1 MSQAPLGA
9 DYLDGVEVESGRR
22 FAPTMPGL
30 IREMAARHGDQEFLV
45 LGDRRISFA
54 DADRISAELAQGLL
68 AMGLGKSARV
78 GLLMPNNPDWVL
90 CFMAASRIGALTVA
104 LSTMFQAPEISWAL
118 RHNDIDTLIIA
129 SDYLSHDY
137 VERLERAVPGLA
149 DQASPELHLASHP
162 FLRRI
167 IVWGGAARPWALA
180 GPAALEDAAS
190 AKPFFDRDFLAAVEA
205 NVAPADWLLTIC
217 TSGSTAEPKAV
228 VHTHGNSLR
237 AVHLFTHYLDVRPGD
252 RNYTGNQFFWI
263 GGLNMNLIPAMFV
276 GACMCFTQT
285 PKSGDVVDLILREKV
300 TRVHVWP
307 AQAQAII
314 DEARRRGQRLTS
326 VRSGLGAP
334 RDQTGEIIP
343 PHRRHASQLGMT
355 ESFGM
360 HSMEV
365 VDMPSPP
372 GKGGNWGRKMPGVE
386 RKIVDPETGAEL
398 PPGQIGE
405 LYIRGHTLMAG
416 YYKVER
422 VETFLR
428 DGFFP
433 TGDLAAI
440 DEDDFVWFHG
450 RNSEMIKTSGA
461 NVSPR
466 EVELAIYAMPQVQ
479 EAIVFGAP
487 DSAKGEIVIAV
498 VAPAAG
504 ADLGPEAVKA
514 HLRAQVSAYKVPAHV
529 VVIPYEEVP
538 RTGSLKPK
546 KPDLRAMVFA
556 RLGLAEGDA

>member
-1 MSQAPLGA
+1 MAEAPLGA
-9 DYLDGVEVESGRR
+9 DYLNAIEVAAGQP
-22 FAPTMPGL
+22 FPPTMPGL
-30 IREMAARHGDQEFLV
+30 IREMTARHGNEDFLV
-45 LGDRRISFA
+45 LGERRLSFA
-54 DADRISAELAQGLL
+54 DAERISADWAQGLL
-68 AMGLGKSARV
+68 AMGLGKAARV

-90 CFMAASRIGALTVA
+90 CFLAASRIGALTVA
-104 LSTMFQAPEISWAL
+104 LSTMFQSPEISWAL

-129 SDYLSHDY
+129 RDYLSNDY

-149 DQASPELHLASHP
+149 DQSGPQLHLASHP

-167 IVWGGAARPWALA
+167 IVWDGCDRPWAMA
-180 GPAALEDAAS
+180 GPAALEEARR
-190 AKPFFDRDFLAAVEA
+190 AKPFLDRDFLRAVEA

-228 VHTHGNSLR
+228 VHTHGGSLR
-237 AVHLFTHYLDVRPGD
+237 AVYLFTHYLDVRPGD

-422 VETFLR
+422 VKTFLR

-440 DEDDFVWFHG
+440 DEDDFIWFHG

-466 EVELAIYAMPQVQ
+466 EVELAIYALPEVR

-487 DSAKGEIVIAV
+487 DARKGEVVVAV
-498 VAPAAG
+498 VAPMEG
-504 ADLGPEAVKA
+504 GKLDPDQVTA
-514 HLRAQVSAYKVPAHV
+514 HLKSAVSSYKVPSHV
-529 VVIPYEEVP
+529 VVMPYDEIP
-538 RTGSLKPK
+538 RTGSQKPK
-546 KPDLRAMVFA
+546 KPDLKAMVFA
-556 RLGLAEGDA
+556 RLGLPR

>member
-1 MSQAPLGA
+1 MSQVPLGA
-9 DYLDGVEVESGRR
+9 DYLDGIEVESGRR

-30 IREMAARHGDQEFLV
+30 IREMVAHHGDQDFLV
-45 LGDRRISFA
+45 LGDRRLSFA
-54 DADRISAELAQGLL
+54 QAERISAEWAQGLL

-78 GLLMPNNPDWVL
+78 GLLMPNDPDWVL

-167 IVWGGAARPWALA
+167 IVWGGTSRPWALA
-180 GPAALEDAAS
+180 GPVALEDAAR
-190 AKPFFDRDFLAAVEA
+190 AKPLVDRDFLAAVEA

-228 VHTHGNSLR
+228 VHTHGGSLR
-237 AVHLFTHYLDVRPGD
+237 AVYLFTHYLDVRPGD

-276 GACMCFTQT
+276 GATMCFTQT
-285 PKSGDVVDLILREKV
+285 PKPQDVVDLILREKV

-307 AQAQAII
+307 AQALAII

-326 VRSGLGAP
+326 VRRGLGAP
-334 RDQTGEIIP
+334 RDQTGAVIP
-343 PHRRHASQLGMT
+343 PNRRHASQLGMT

-372 GKGGNWGRKMPGVE
+372 GKGGNWGRKLPGVE
-386 RKIVDPETGAEL
+386 RRIVDPETGVEL
-398 PPGQIGE
+398 PCGAIGE
-405 LYIRGHTLMAG
+405 LQIRGHTMMAG
-416 YYKVER
+416 YYKVEC
-422 VETFLR
+422 VQTFLN

-433 TGDLAAI
+433 TGDLASI
-440 DEDDFVWFHG
+440 DEDDFIWFHG
-450 RNSEMIKTSGA
+450 RNSEMIKTAGA

-466 EVELAIYAMPQVQ
+466 EVELAIYALPDVR

-487 DSAKGEIVIAV
+487 DARKGEVVIAV
-498 VAPAAG
+498 VAPTEG
-504 ADLGPEAVKA
+504 GKLDPDEITA
-514 HLRAQVSAYKVPAHV
+514 HLKTAVSSYKVPSHV
-529 VVIPYEEVP
+529 VVMPYDEIP

-546 KPDLRAMVFA
+546 KPDLKALVFA
-556 RLGLAEGDA
+556 RLGLPS